1 MTFTS
6 INGMSNSHAVSNSH
20 AMADTDPTRLLLQ
33 FIAHVQDTGLCSY
46 PALEAHLHRY
56 AEELRS
62 QAAAAAAAPRAA
74 GDDTT
79 ATATEPD
86 AQALPDD
93 RLASGGPTPP
103 EVTDSTPASQDL
115 EATGPQEAPAQGHD
129 PASQEGSELNPP
141 NREGVANRQGPEE
154 QHQGQPP
161 AGWAPNPAGSESA
174 AMEQDSA
181 ASVARADAAHAD
193 PVEATDPGD
202 TSAAAS
208 TPSQPSFE
216 PDLDLLLRFRE
227 QVQSSGF
234 CDHPDLLERLA
245 AHQGNRELPQGN
257 SRLAAE
263 RLQQRCHRQLQQ
275 TLSQLEALHQS
286 AISLSGEEQ
295 RPRLQTSAP
304 QPDLYALMSV
314 STGLSQLR
322 QLLADGVAS
331 YGAPIDAPQ
340 RRMLQRQL
348 ARAERSDRQIRR
360 MLARAAAG
368 PSLLVELQTLAGL
381 LETLVEQWWPDADA
395 SNAAIEAVQ
404 MRLRPGEQNQE
415 QDPCNTIRPRLAP
428 QRPR

>member
-1 MTFTS
+1 MTIPTRQAS
-6 INGMSNSHAVSNSH
+6 AG
-20 AMADTDPTRLLLQ
+20 TDDTRLLLQ
-33 FIAHVQDTGLCSY
+33 FVAHVQETGLCGY
-46 PALEAHLHRY
+46 PPLEAHLHRY

-74 GDDTT
+74 GEDTS

-93 RLASGGPTPP
+93 RLASGRPTPP
-103 EVTDSTPASQDL
+103 DVTASTPASQDL
-115 EATGPQEAPAQGHD
+115 DATGPEDGPAQGRA
-129 PASQEGSELNPP
+129 PASQGGSELNPP
-141 NREGVANRQGPEE
+141 DRQGGADRQGPEE
-154 QHQGQPP
+154 LCQGQSN
-161 AGWAPNPAGSESA
+161 AGWTPTPAGSESTA
-174 AMEQDSA
+174 IERAGSPATE
-181 ASVARADAAHAD
+181 ARAAAAHAD
-193 PVEATDPGD
+193 PVEVIDPGD

-234 CDHPDLLERLA
+234 CDHPDLQERLA

-257 SRLAAE
+257 SRLALQ
-263 RLQQRCHRQLQQ
+263 RLQQRCHRQLQRN
-275 TLSQLEALHQS
+275 LSQLEALNQS
-286 AISLSGEEQ
+286 ALNLSGEGE
-295 RPRLQTSAP
+295 RPRLQDTAP

-314 STGLSQLR
+314 ATGLSQLR

-331 YGAPIDAPQ
+331 YGVPIDAPQ

-368 PSLLVELQTLAGL
+368 PSLLAELQNLAGL
-381 LETLVEQWWPDADA
+381 LETLVGQWWPDGDA
-395 SNAAIEAVQ
+395 SNSEIAAVPIS
-404 MRLRPGEQNQE
+404 LRPLEQNQE
-415 QDPCNTIRPRLAP
+415 QDPCNAIRPRLAP

>member
-1 MTFTS
+1 MTIPTRQAS
-6 INGMSNSHAVSNSH
+6 AG
-20 AMADTDPTRLLLQ
+20 TDDTRLLLQ
-33 FIAHVQDTGLCSY
+33 FVAHVQETGLCGY
-46 PALEAHLHRY
+46 PPLEAHLHRY

-62 QAAAAAAAPRAA
+62 QAAEAAAAPRSASQ
-74 GDDTT
+74 DSS

-86 AQALPDD
+86 AEALPDD
-93 RLASGGPTPP
+93 RLASGRPTPP
-103 EVTDSTPASQDL
+103 EVTASTPASQDL
-115 EATGPQEAPAQGHD
+115 EATVPEDAPAQGHD

-141 NREGVANRQGPEE
+141 NREGVADRQGPKE

-174 AMEQDSA
+174 ATERDSA

-202 TSAAAS
+202 TSAS

-216 PDLDLLLRFRE
+216 PDLDLLLRFRQ

-234 CDHPDLLERLA
+234 CDHPDLQERLA

-263 RLQQRCHRQLQQ
+263 RLQQRCHSQLQQ
-275 TLSQLEALHQS
+275 TLSQLEALNQS
-286 AISLSGEEQ
+286 AISLSGEGE
-295 RPRLQTSAP
+295 RPRSQDTAP
-304 QPDLYALMSV
+304 RPDLFAVMSV
-314 STGLSQLR
+314 ATGLSQLR
-322 QLLADGVAS
+322 HLLADGVAS
-331 YGAPIDAPQ
+331 YGVPIDMPQ

-360 MLARAAAG
+360 MLARAATG
-368 PSLLVELQTLAGL
+368 PSLWVELQNLAGL

-395 SNAAIEAVQ
+395 SNVEIGAVPI
-404 MRLRPGEQNQE
+404 RLRPGEQNQE

>member
-1 MTFTS
+1 MTFAS
-6 INGMSNSHAVSNSH
+6 IYGMSNSH
-20 AMADTDPTRLLLQ
+20 AMADTDPTRLLLK

-62 QAAAAAAAPRAA
+62 QAAAAAAALRSASQVSS
-74 GDDTT
+74 

-86 AQALPDD
+86 AEALPDD
-93 RLASGGPTPP
+93 RLASGRPTPP
-103 EVTDSTPASQDL
+103 EVTASTPASQDL
-115 EATGPQEAPAQGHD
+115 EATGPEDAPAQGHD

-141 NREGVANRQGPEE
+141 NRKGVADRQGPEE

-161 AGWAPNPAGSESA
+161 AGWAPNPAGPESA
-174 AMEQDSA
+174 AIERHSP
-181 ASVARADAAHAD
+181 ASVARADAAYAD

-202 TSAAAS
+202 TSASAS

-234 CDHPDLLERLA
+234 CDHPDLQERLA

-257 SRLAAE
+257 SRLALQQ
-263 RLQQRCHRQLQQ
+263 LQQRCHSQLQQ
-275 TLSQLEALHQS
+275 TLGQLEALNQS
-286 AISLSGEEQ
+286 AISLSGEGE
-295 RPRLQTSAP
+295 RPRSQDTTP
-304 QPDLYALMSV
+304 RTDLFAVISV
-314 STGLSQLR
+314 ATGLSQLR

-331 YGAPIDAPQ
+331 YGFPIDAPQ

-368 PSLLVELQTLAGL
+368 PSLVAELQNLAGL
-381 LETLVEQWWPDADA
+381 LETLVGQWWPDADA
-395 SNAAIEAVQ
+395 SNVAIGVVPI
-404 MRLRPGEQNQE
+404 RLRPGEQNQE
-415 QDPCNTIRPRLAP
+415 QDPCNVIRPRLAP